1 MIFLVEFV
9 VYFVLKVKPHSFS
22 SFFLM
27 CMCLFVYKNL
37 LKTNTVTKLGQEKLK
52 GTTITLLIY
61 TKFI

>member
-9 VYFVLKVKPHSFS
+9 VYFVLKLKPHSF
-22 SFFLM
+22 FFLM

-37 LKTNTVTKLGQEKLK
+37 LKTNTVTKLGQEKVK

-61 TKFI
+61 KKFI